1 MKPIFFGSV
10 QESVRDPDLNRVWPG
25 RCQAARRRRR
35 CGNVNPRLMRVS
47 KRRGMSCL
55 GLSTVDPARHFH
67 SELTDSAHF
76 GERRASGTPHE
87 QKRHFPKSRVD
98 WSFLQIVEQ
107 SLFFNIHLKSY
118 ALLIKSRRGTHTGA
132 VFFVV
137 DG

>member
-1 MKPIFFGSV
+1 
-10 QESVRDPDLNRVWPG
+10 
-25 RCQAARRRRR
+25 
-35 CGNVNPRLMRVS
+35 MRVS

-87 QKRHFPKSRVD
+87 QKRHSPKSRVD

-107 SLFFNIHLKSY
+107 SQFSNPVMPVW
-118 ALLIKSRRGTHTGA
+118 LLTPQNLIFGLTAFGTKKKGSWQRVHRH
-132 VFFVV
+132 
-137 DG
+137 